1 MANRPFVMELLS
13 AAEGKKV
20 KHFRTVKHDGR
31 EVKIYFTDEKIILAN
46 FQGRQFENIE
56 SRIRG
61 SRESL
66 LGFEALVDE
75 SIRIKAS
82 NVHLP
87 PRLLHA

>member
-1 MANRPFVMELLS
+1 MPKPFVMELLS

-20 KHFRTVKHDGR
+20 NHFRTVKHNGR
-31 EVKIYFTDEKIILAN
+31 ETKIYFTESKIILAN
-46 FQGRQFENIE
+46 FQGRQFLNIE

-66 LGFEALVDE
+66 LGFEAMVAE
-75 SIRIKAS
+75 SIRIKAP
-82 NVHLP
+82 NDQLP